1 MTKGLAPV
9 VGLTLS
15 VLLVVGCSKGPP
27 RAIYTENYYR
37 THEDFRV
44 AKLKECEGAGDSR
57 MTGDPDC
64 VNAVR
69 ANKLA
74 SVN

>member
-15 VLLVVGCSKGPP
+15 VLLVVGCTKAAP
-27 RAIYTENYYR
+27 RAVYTENYYR

-44 AKLKECEGAGDSR
+44 AKLKECERG
-57 MTGDPDC
+57 
-64 VNAVR
+64 
-69 ANKLA
+69 
-74 SVN
+74 